1 MGESNPKYS
10 TKKHQPDPSL
20 GDGGGVKSQTGVGG
34 GCLHSGG
41 EFRLHPFM
49 ALILDRK
56 PFSTDTPPGVV
67 NLQQNVWGGKSW

>member
-1 MGESNPKYS
+1 M
-10 TKKHQPDPSL
+10 QPEEHRSDPSL
-20 GDGGGVKSQTGVGG
+20 RDGGGVKSQTGQGVGG
-34 GCLHSGG
+34 EVLHSWGDI
-41 EFRLHPFM
+41 RLHPLT